1 MSRLIITTLLAAS
14 IAACVGQRAITDDQQ
29 CPCAPGWACDQAR
42 DVCIPSS
49 IDAGIGSDAL
59 PGAPTT
65 FSSAQVQAA
74 LAQCDLPHGPV
85 LSPVTYGE
93 KRALMLGPWID
104 CPPSPDSVYSPAIVF
119 VADGTWQRYLS
130 DGNGGLVLGY
140 GVQNQ
145 GSYAFPYS
153 DVSSTNGNPYVT
165 VAAASGDFSPAG
177 FGDGPMTLEASP
189 SRIHAIITYVDQ
201 TLEIWLVAL
210 PVE

>member
-1 MSRLIITTLLAAS
+1 MSRLIITTLVAVS
-14 IAACVGQRAITDDQQ
+14 IAACVGQRAITDEQQ

-49 IDAGIGSDAL
+49 IDAGTGSDVSPA
-59 PGAPTT
+59 ATK

-74 LAQCDLPHGPV
+74 LAQCDLPHGPAI
-85 LSPVTYGE
+85 SPVTYGE
-93 KRALMLGPWID
+93 KRALMLGAWID
-104 CPPSPDSVYSPAIVF
+104 CPPSLDSVYSPAIVF

-145 GSYAFPYS
+145 GSYYFPYS
-153 DVSSTNGNPYVT
+153 DVSSTNGNSYVT
-165 VAAASGDFSPAG
+165 VAAASGDRSPAG

-189 SRIHAIITYVDQ
+189 SRIHTIINYVDQ
-201 TLEIWLVAL
+201 TLEIWLVTL
-210 PVE
+210 PVK